1 MAVALGPNPTT
12 GVRQPLSIWGLL
24 SVLISP
30 SQEALYSSVPEAEAP
45 KAEQD
50 AGRKRRAE
58 DTYITMVR
66 RRAAAPSCGRHGQDV
81 QL

>member
-1 MAVALGPNPTT
+1 MAVALGPNPMT
-12 GVRQPLSIWGLL
+12 GVRRPSSIWGLL
-24 SVLISP
+24 SVLIC
-30 SQEALYSSVPEAEAP
+30 SQEALYSSIPEAEAP

-50 AGRKRRAE
+50 AGKKRRAE